1 MEEALMPHLHV
12 ACGES
17 VPGDLADFDSHVI
30 LCPESSLAELEV
42 YARAGYGAAAQ
53 RIERRSW

>member
-1 MEEALMPHLHV
+1 MPHLHV

-17 VPGDLADFDSHVI
+17 IPGDLADLDSHVI